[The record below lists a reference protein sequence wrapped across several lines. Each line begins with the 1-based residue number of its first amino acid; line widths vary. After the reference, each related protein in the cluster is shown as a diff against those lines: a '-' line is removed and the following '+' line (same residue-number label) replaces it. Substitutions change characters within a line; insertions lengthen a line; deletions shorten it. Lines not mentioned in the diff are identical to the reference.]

1 MLFQPVAIDISEGKP
16 YAVYFPLLPGCHT
29 IGDSIEN
36 ALENAKEA
44 ATAHIEILINDEET
58 IPHSININ
66 ELMLL
71 QEYKLCVWALL
82 KITPNNQ

>member
-1 MLFQPVAIDISEGKP
+1 LLFQPVAIDLSEGKP
-16 YAVYFPLLPGCHT
+16 YAVYFPLLPGCHA
-29 IGDSIEN
+29 IGESVED

-44 ATAHIEILINDEET
+44 ATAHIEILIEDGEQ

-71 QEYKLCVWALL
+71 QEYKLCVWALVE
-82 KITPNNQ
+82 ITPDNQ